1 MFWIADITIGRIS
14 EENRQRYD
22 RAVREARTES
32 FVQLFSRL
40 GAGTR
45 SLYRRYQ
52 AFQCLRRVRKE
63 SIRELSRLNDH
74 QLDDIGLSRADITAI
89 ATGDWF
95 EFEKRANSKCSVIE
109 FRNQTKQINAGD
121 HSDQSDDQWKRAA

>member
-1 MFWIADITIGRIS
+1 MFWIADITVGRIP

-22 RAVREARTES
+22 RVAREARTES
-32 FVQLFSRL
+32 FAQVFSKL
-40 GAGTR
+40 GAGIR
-45 SLYRRYQ
+45 SLYRRYE

-63 SIRELSRLNDH
+63 SIRELSRLTNH

-95 EFEKRANSKCSVIE
+95 ELEKRANRKCSVTNI
-109 FRNQTKQINAGD
+109 RNQTKQIDAGD

>member
-1 MFWIADITIGRIS
+1 MFWIADITVGRIP
-14 EENRQRYD
+14 EEDHQRYD
-22 RAVREARTES
+22 RVAREARAES
-32 FVQLFSRL
+32 FAQVLYGL
-40 GAGTR
+40 GTGIR

-63 SIRELSRLNDH
+63 SIHELSRLTNH

-89 ATGDWF
+89 ATGDWY
-95 EFEKRANSKCSVIE
+95 EFEKRANSKCSVTDI
-109 FRNQTKQINAGD
+109 RNQTKQIDAGD